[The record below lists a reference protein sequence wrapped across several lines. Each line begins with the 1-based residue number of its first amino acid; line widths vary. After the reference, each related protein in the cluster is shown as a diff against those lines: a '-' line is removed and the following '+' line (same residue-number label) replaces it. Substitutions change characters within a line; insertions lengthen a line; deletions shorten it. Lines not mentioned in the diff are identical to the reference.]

1 MAKLCGVRVEA
12 FSVGFGPRL
21 FGFKYGET
29 DYKICLLPLGGY
41 VKMAGEAAEQNL
53 EVPGK
58 PVVVQ
63 AYEKLPGV
71 DARSKKGLPTA
82 YNPVTLPNPSLNQK
96 VNEWLEDDP
105 KGGDAPAVDFDPA
118 NDPGSLLAHPRWQR
132 MLIGLAGPAV
142 NLLLTLVLM
151 FVYYAFINEVPA
163 VTVPTTNVEWVTP
176 GSPAAQA
183 GIQTGDV
190 IQSFAGINNPSWE
203 PQIFEKVKLS
213 PGQNVP
219 VVVSRGGQTIAL
231 TFHVPTDAKKD
242 DFDIGDTGL
251 QPQYFAGPITVASVL
266 ADSGA
271 EHGGLRAGDQIAAV
285 DGHALHSVYTLL
297 AYMQWDQ
304 GKPMVLT
311 LLRKGAPLQITATP
325 TKHDTSWRLGFTPE
339 PPQFRDAPLTF
350 SLAEKKSLL
359 FFKSNSLLVADVLKG
374 LFTHRLSVSQLMG
387 QVGIAQVAGEAAE
400 VKGWLPKFDLAS
412 EISLQ
417 LGIMNLLPFPILDG
431 GMVLLLLIESGLRH
445 DISLAIKERI
455 YTAAFV
461 MLVAFFAFVLFN
473 DVNRL
478 GVFGHLR
485 P

>member
-1 MAKLCGVRVEA
+1 MHEFIVSAAAFIVLVGFIVVLHELGHFVVAKLCRVRVEA

-29 DYKICLLPLGGY
+29 DYKVCLLPLGGY

-53 EVPGK
+53 QVGGK
-58 PVVVQ
+58 S
-63 AYEKLPGV
+63 A
-71 DARSKKGLPTA
+71 AA
-82 YNPVTLPNPSLNQK
+82 
-96 VNEWLEDDP
+96 
-105 KGGDAPAVDFDPA
+105 DFDPA
-118 NDPGSLLAHPRWQR
+118 SDPGSLLAHPRWQR

-142 NLLLTLVLM
+142 NLLITLVLM

-176 GSPAAQA
+176 GSPAALA
-183 GIQTGDV
+183 GIESGDI
-190 IQSFAGINNPSWE
+190 IQSFAGVNNPSWE
-203 PQIFEKVKLS
+203 PQIFEKIKVN

-231 TFHVPTDAKKD
+231 TFHVPADAKKE
-242 DFDIGDTGL
+242 DFDIGDTGM
-251 QPQYFAGPITVASVL
+251 QPQYFGGWITVASVL

-271 EHGGLRAGDQIAAV
+271 EHGGLRASDQITAV
-285 DGHALHSVYTLL
+285 DGHATHSVYTLL

-304 GKPMVLT
+304 GKPMALA
-311 LLRKGAPLQITATP
+311 LLRQGKPLQITATP

-339 PPQFRDAPLTF
+339 PPQFRDAPLSF
-350 SLAEKKSLL
+350 SVAEKKSLL

-387 QVGIAQVAGEAAE
+387 PVGIAQVAGEAAE

-461 MLVAFFAFVLFN
+461 VLVAFFAFVLFN

-478 GVFGHLR
+478 GVFGHFK